1 MFFFF
6 SPKLSSGGECG
17 GEEGESSLGP
27 KLMASP
33 LSLTLES
40 GESGE
45 GAPSS
50 FVPTAFSKCIFAA
63 ARTWKSMTEGHFER
77 QAVAD
82 G

>member
-1 MFFFF
+1 
-6 SPKLSSGGECG
+6 
-17 GEEGESSLGP
+17 
-27 KLMASP
+27 MASP

>member
-1 MFFFF
+1 
-6 SPKLSSGGECG
+6 
-17 GEEGESSLGP
+17 
-27 KLMASP
+27 MASP
-33 LSLTLES
+33 LSLTLESGES